1 MVAPY
6 FALYQVTEIQIYQC
20 IYLTISYFMVILSI
34 TSIHGGKI
42 MKETVFPDAT
52 LLRLPHGYLAQVKET
67 ARRQGQT
74 SAEFLR
80 AAVRKA
86 LRTAE
91 REAPARQEVKQ

>member
-1 MVAPY
+1 MR
-6 FALYQVTEIQIYQC
+6 
-20 IYLTISYFMVILSI
+20 
-34 TSIHGGKI
+34 
-42 MKETVFPDAT
+42 ETVFPDAT
-52 LLRLPHGYLAQVKET
+52 LLRLPPGYLAQVKET

-91 REAPARQEVKQ
+91 REAPARQEVRP

>member
-1 MVAPY
+1 
-6 FALYQVTEIQIYQC
+6 
-20 IYLTISYFMVILSI
+20 
-34 TSIHGGKI
+34 

-52 LLRLPHGYLAQVKET
+52 LLRLPPGYLGQVKET

-91 REAPARQEVKQ
+91 RQPQTDKR

>member
-1 MVAPY
+1 
-6 FALYQVTEIQIYQC
+6 
-20 IYLTISYFMVILSI
+20 
-34 TSIHGGKI
+34 

-52 LLRLPHGYLAQVKET
+52 LLRLPPGYLAQVKET

-91 REAPARQEVKQ
+91 RAAPARQEDKRQGGIRD